1 MSNLL
6 DLLVAGLA
14 TGAIYALVAVG
25 FTLLWQTSQT
35 INFAQGEFVML
46 PAFLML
52 AAMHAGAPFWLAII
66 VGILLSMLLLG
77 LGFKLL
83 LVDPMLRH
91 GVLPLAI
98 ATMALAIGIKEAV
111 KQFFSA
117 EASPF
122 PSIVPAGDISIL
134 GRAVSLQSLGVLA
147 LAIAAVIGLTALLN
161 RTSIGHQMQAT
172 AQNPTVARIIG
183 VPVERMILLTFLI
196 NAFLVALASLLIT
209 PIYLAKFSSGE
220 VLGQAA
226 FIAAIVGG
234 FNQVRGAIAGG
245 LLIGVVDNLAAA
257 YVSTQ
262 YRAAVPLILLIVI
275 ILFRPQG
282 LLGRRRGAHGMTAHR
297 QISAH
302 RARHRR
308 DRGADHRADEL
319 QPLRPLHPEP
329 VGGDDH
335 RRDGAQPD
343 ARLCRPG
350 LAGAGRL
357 RRHRRLCGG
366 DHDDARHAAGRG
378 ARASR
383 SCCALRSAGS
393 SAIRRCACSII
404 ISPS

>member
-6 DLLVAGLA
+6 DLIVAGLA

-52 AAMHAGAPFWLAII
+52 AVMHVGAPFWLAVL
-66 VGILLSMLLLG
+66 VGIVLSALLLG
-77 LGFKLL
+77 LGFKML

-134 GRAVSLQSLGVLA
+134 GRAISLQSLGVLA
-147 LAIAAVIGLTALLN
+147 VAILAVVGLTMLLN
-161 RTSIGHQMQAT
+161 RTSLGHQMQAA

-196 NAFLVALASLLIT
+196 NAVLVALASLLIT

-262 YRAAVPLILLIVI
+262 YRAAVPMVLLILM

-282 LLGRRRGAHGMTAHR
+282 LLGRAEERT
-297 QISAH
+297 
-302 RARHRR
+302 
-308 DRGADHRADEL
+308 
-319 QPLRPLHPEP
+319 
-329 VGGDDH
+329 V
-335 RRDGAQPD
+335 
-343 ARLCRPG
+343 
-350 LAGAGRL
+350 
-357 RRHRRLCGG
+357 
-366 DHDDARHAAGRG
+366 
-378 ARASR
+378 
-383 SCCALRSAGS
+383 
-393 SAIRRCACSII
+393 
-404 ISPS
+404 